1 MPPLVQHLPRS
12 LSGVLLLLATAGP
25 LAAQSPLSAT
35 LVASGLSDPIFVT
48 APAGDFGRLFVVERG
63 ADPLASVRLVDI
75 SQDPPLV
82 QPWPYVTVGDVLV
95 SGEGGL
101 LSMAFHPQ
109 FAANGYLYLFYTRI
123 GGGIRIVR
131 YQAAAPYATSTNADL
146 GSATS
151 VLTISYAGHN
161 GGWMG
166 FGPDGYLYIGIGDY
180 GGPASQD
187 PTQLNGKLLRIDV
200 DGDDFPSDPDRN
212 YAIPPGN
219 PFAGSST
226 AAPEV
231 LHLGLRNPYRASVDR
246 QTGELWIA
254 DVGAGGFEEI
264 DHVPAGVVGLNFG
277 WDCMEGPACTGSA
290 ACVCNDPALT
300 LPAYSYSHTGGS
312 ACVIGGYRY
321 RGSALCGFQDTYF
334 FADWVSASVWTF
346 EWDGSSAHNLLFR
359 NPEVWPNPGRVYSFG
374 EDAAGELY
382 LVAMFL
388 GAVYKIVPGTI
399 TDCNLNGV
407 HDGCDI
413 AGGTSADWNGN
424 GVPDECEPVGAA
436 GCFGDGS
443 TQTACP
449 CANTGTLGHGCENSA
464 ATGGARLEGAGA
476 PADDD
481 VVLMSAGEPP
491 TASTIILQG
500 NLVNTNGIVFGDGV
514 RCVAGAL
521 KRLYVESA
529 SAGFAHAPGSG
540 DPSITTRSAQL
551 GDPLLPLSGQVRY
564 YQAYYRDPSA
574 AFCPA
579 PAGNTWNVSSL
590 LAITW

>member
-1 MPPLVQHLPRS
+1 MLHPILRLAAAVGTALACCQTLV
-12 LSGVLLLLATAGP
+12 
-25 LAAQSPLSAT
+25 AQSPIRSQ
-35 LVASGLSDPIFVT
+35 LVVSGLSDPIFVT

-75 SQDPPLV
+75 SQDPPLL
-82 QPWPYVTVGDVLV
+82 QPWPYVTVGDVWV

-101 LSMAFHPQ
+101 LCMAFHPQ
-109 FAANGYLYLFYTRI
+109 FATNGYLYLFYTRI

-151 VLTISYAGHN
+151 VLTISYTGHN

-187 PTQLNGKLLRIDV
+187 LTKLNGKLLRIDV
-200 DGDDFPSDPDRN
+200 DGDDFPSDPNRN

-231 LHLGLRNPYRASVDR
+231 LHLGLRNPYRASFDR
-246 QTGELWIA
+246 LTGELWIA
-254 DVGAGGFEEI
+254 DVGGSAFEEI
-264 DHVPAGVVGLNFG
+264 NHVPAGVVGLNFG

-346 EWDGSSAHNLLFR
+346 EWDGSSEHNLLFR
-359 NPEVWPNPGRVYSFG
+359 NPEVWPSPGRVYSFG

-382 LVAMFL
+382 LVGMAL
-388 GAVYKIVPGTI
+388 GSVYKIVPGTI
-399 TDCNLNGV
+399 TDCNGNGI

-413 AGGTSADWNGN
+413 AAGTSHDWNGN
-424 GVPDECEPVGAA
+424 GVPDECEPTGVP

-443 TQTACP
+443 TPTACP
-449 CANTGTLGHGCENSA
+449 CGNTGSLRHGCDNSA
-464 ATGGARLEGAGA
+464 ATGGARLDGVGN
-476 PADDD
+476 PANDD
-481 VVLMSAGEPP
+481 VVLASSGELP
-491 TASTIILQG
+491 TVLTVFLQG
-500 NLVNTNGIVFGDGV
+500 DLINTNGLVFGDGV
-514 RCVAGAL
+514 RCATGAL
-521 KRLYVESA
+521 RRMYAKIASGGVALAPSA
-529 SAGFAHAPGSG
+529 G
-540 DPSITTRSAQL
+540 DPSITARSTQL
-551 GDPLLPLSGQVRY
+551 GDPIFPLSGQVRF
-564 YQAYYRDPSA
+564 YQAYYRDPVQ
-574 AFCPA
+574 AFCAA
-579 PAGNTWNVSSL
+579 PAGNTWNISSL